1 MQKPGARRDML
12 VVVCGLMLAVA
23 GPARGNDSGSE
34 LASGGIVL
42 VKNDVIAMQ
51 REDLSLSPAEV
62 RVRYQMRN
70 DSGKP
75 LTLRVAF
82 TLPEVPAVSPGRKP
96 RRPHHDDGRLQHP
109 DGRASASELPRISR
123 PGRPARG

>member
-1 MQKPGARRDML
+1 MF
-12 VVVCGLMLAVA
+12 AVS
-23 GPARGNDSGSE
+23 GSARGIDSGSE

-51 REDLSLSPAEV
+51 REDLSLSPAEA
-62 RVRYQMRN
+62 RVRYEMRN

-82 TLPEVPAVSPGRKP
+82 PLPEGPAASPG
-96 RRPHHDDGRLQHP
+96 GRTTTTGGSNILVAGPPQP
-109 DGRASASELPRISR
+109 TFLLVAL
-123 PGRPARG
+123 